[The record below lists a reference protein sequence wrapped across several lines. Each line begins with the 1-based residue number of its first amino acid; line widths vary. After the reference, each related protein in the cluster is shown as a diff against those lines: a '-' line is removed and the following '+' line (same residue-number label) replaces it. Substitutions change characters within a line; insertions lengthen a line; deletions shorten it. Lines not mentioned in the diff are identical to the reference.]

1 MGKET
6 FVHGKYIVTV
16 DAKQNE
22 RGAWYPE
29 ITVVKDGVTVPV
41 HLPETTQPQWA
52 TEAEAIRGGMDQGRG
67 FVNLHNQ
74 SASD

>member
-1 MGKET
+1 MAKDT
-6 FVHGKYIVTV
+6 FVHGKYIVSV

-22 RGAWYPE
+22 YGVWYSE
-29 ITVVKDGVTVPV
+29 FTVVKDGAAVPV
-41 HLPETTQPQWA
+41 HLSEATPREWTTE
-52 TEAEAIRGGMDQGRG
+52 TEAIWSGIDQGRA